1 MLIRPLRL
9 LAAGAALSG
18 ACLLAHA
25 RQADR
30 PASEAADTDSA
41 RTTISKWISTQQI
54 ILKESKEWQQGKEIL
69 QSRIELLEQEIAS
82 LEGKLAEAEKGTRE
96 ADRKEGELQ
105 SESRTLEQR
114 ADRLAAQVTDL
125 EGAIRTVHSSLPPPV
140 IERLAP
146 LYQRI
151 PEDPATT
158 KASVG
163 ERYQNILGILNEINK
178 SNGEIMLVNE
188 IRALSDGTP
197 SEVKSIYVGLGQAYY
212 LSANGEAGVGRPA
225 ASGWEWTP
233 ANELAANIQQVVE
246 ILSNK
251 GSPKFVPLPV
261 EIR

>member
-1 MLIRPLRL
+1 MKPMRL
-9 LAAGAALSG
+9 LVAGAVLTGS
-18 ACLLAHA
+18 CLLASA
-25 RQADR
+25 RQADTQ
-30 PASEAADTDSA
+30 PAADPDAA
-41 RTTISKWISTQQI
+41 RSTVSKWIATQQI
-54 ILKESKEWQQGKEIL
+54 ILKESKDWQQGKEIL
-69 QSRIELLEQEIAS
+69 QSRIELMEQEIAS
-82 LEGKLAEAEKGTRE
+82 IEARLAEAQAGTRE
-96 ADRKEGELQ
+96 ADLKEGELAG
-105 SESRTLEQR
+105 ESRTLEKR
-114 ADRLAAQVTDL
+114 ATGLAAQVTDL
-125 EGAIRTVHSSLPPPV
+125 EGAIRTVHGSLPSPV
-140 IERLAP
+140 QERLAP

-151 PEDPATT
+151 PEDPANT

-163 ERYQNILGILNEINK
+163 ERYQNVLGILNEINK

-212 LSANGEAGVGRPA
+212 LSASGEAGVGRPA
-225 ASGWEWTP
+225 VSGWEWTP